1 MSEQITKSIHFHYT
15 DQSFYLP
22 RRTDLKKFILQIFK
36 MEGCAPEEIN
46 YIFCSDDYLF
56 NLNNTYLKHKTYTDI
71 ITFQYS
77 WPPQLI
83 LSDIY
88 ISVERVR
95 ENAKLYNTSFLNE
108 LYRVIFHGALHLCG
122 YKDKSKKDELQM
134 RSKENFYLSLYVPRG
149 IK

>member
-1 MSEQITKSIHFHYT
+1 
-15 DQSFYLP
+15 
-22 RRTDLKKFILQIFK
+22 

-46 YIFCSDDYLF
+46 YIFCSDEYLF
-56 NLNNTYLKHKTYTDI
+56 KLNNAYLKHKTYTDI

-83 LSDIY
+83 RSDIY

-108 LYRVIFHGALHLCG
+108 LYRVMFHGALHLCG
-122 YKDKSKKDELQM
+122 YKDKTKRDMIQM
-134 RSKENFYLSLYVPRG
+134 RSKENFYLNLYVPRG